1 MDEDETK
8 IIGLTSYE
16 KENEALKNYY
26 DNLIIFK
33 DNTYYRILGQLK
45 FNINLNFYEEYSRT
59 HKTIWS
65 AIASICS

>member
-33 DNTYYRILGQLK
+33 DNTYYRILG
-45 FNINLNFYEEYSRT
+45 
-59 HKTIWS
+59 
-65 AIASICS
+65 

>member
-33 DNTYYRILGQLK
+33 DNTYYRILGQLILILILIFMK
-45 FNINLNFYEEYSRT
+45 NIQELIKVYGVL
-59 HKTIWS
+59 
-65 AIASICS
+65 